1 MPSFVL
7 LNQNTTISLLVVV
20 VVVTAAAV
28 AVHLVMVV
36 VVLDVG
42 FLALGDCVMTPVSH
56 STVGIACDIITGLS
70 SELLL
75 TKRGLHQTGR
85 VGSFFLSYFTIKAMM
100 CCKIR
105 EYKPLVMSLQ
115 IYFIRVHF
123 IP

>member
-1 MPSFVL
+1 
-7 LNQNTTISLLVVV
+7 
-20 VVVTAAAV
+20 
-28 AVHLVMVV
+28 
-36 VVLDVG
+36 
-42 FLALGDCVMTPVSH
+42 MTPISH
-56 STVGIACDIITGLS
+56 STVGIACDVITGLS

-75 TKRGLHQTGR
+75 TNRGLHRTGG
-85 VGSFFLSYFTIKAMM
+85 VGSFLSYFAIKTGM